1 MCRLSPAVATVAG
14 LALLLSACKPAP
26 SPDVAATVNGKP
38 ITYAELDKQYQIQF
52 SNPATPPNE
61 DQTQS
66 QKLELL
72 KSMIDAEIMLQRAEK
87 LGLMAVEADVE
98 TKLNEMK
105 APYTQEAFQKQLADQ
120 KMTLDDLKTQLR
132 RDLSI
137 QKLLNKEITSNITIT
152 DADMAEFY
160 KANKG
165 RFNLPEP
172 QIHMAQIVVTPF
184 ADSNVRNLKNSKA
197 QNDQD
202 AVKKIQMIEARL
214 RQGED
219 FSMLAQNFTEDPNTV
234 SSGGDLGFIPE
245 SSLEKASP
253 DLRKLI
259 LSIQPG
265 QHSAVVKTAE
275 GYRIFKVF
283 SREPA
288 GQRELNDPRV
298 QQEIRDT
305 LQSRKDQLFKAAYF
319 EVARNETKVEN
330 FLAVKVA
337 TAMAQK
343 GK

>member
-1 MCRLSPAVATVAG
+1 MSRVSPVVLISG
-14 LALLLSACKPAP
+14 LMVLLTGCKQAP
-26 SPDVAATVNGKP
+26 SPDVAASVNGRP
-38 ITYAELDKQYQIQF
+38 INNAELEKQYQIQF
-52 SNPATPPNE
+52 ANPATPPNE

-66 QKLELL
+66 QKLDLL

-87 LGLMAVEADVE
+87 LGLMAVEADVD

-105 APYTQEAFQKQLADQ
+105 APYTQEEFQKQLASQ
-120 KMTLDDLKTQLR
+120 KMTVDDLKSQLR
-132 RDLSI
+132 RELSI
-137 QKLLNKEITSNITIT
+137 QKLLNKEITSNITIS
-152 DADMAEFY
+152 DADVREFY
-160 KANKG
+160 GANKG

-172 QIHMAQIVVTPF
+172 QIHMAQILVTPF

-202 AVKKIQMIEARL
+202 AVRKIQMIEARL
-214 RQGED
+214 RKGED

-253 DLRKLI
+253 ELRKLI

-265 QHSAVVKTAE
+265 QHSGVVKTAE

-298 QQEIRDT
+298 QQEIRET
-305 LQSRKDQLFKAAYF
+305 LVSRKDQLFKAAYF
-319 EVARNETKVEN
+319 EVARNEAKVEN
-330 FLAVKVA
+330 FLAVKIA